1 MKASSESG
9 LCATVMVS
17 DALTA
22 RFYVAVR
29 SIDLTCVAR
38 IARMMSSAIARGSF
52 LEREKRKPQE

>member
-22 RFYVAVR
+22 RFYVAVDP
-29 SIDLTCVAR
+29 IDLTCVAR
-38 IARMMSSAIARGSF
+38 IIRMMSSAIAREIF
-52 LEREKRKPQE
+52 LNGRNRNL

>member
-22 RFYVAVR
+22 RFYVAVDP
-29 SIDLTCVAR
+29 IDLTCVVR
-38 IARMMSSAIARGSF
+38 IIRMMSSAIAREIF
-52 LEREKRKPQE
+52 LNGRNRNL